1 MTDDSGSS
9 SGIPWKSHGARKER
23 DRRQAELLR
32 ENLRKR
38 KEQRRSRGETCPEY
52 PHESAADTDT

>member
-9 SGIPWKSHGARKER
+9 SGIPCKSHGARKER

-38 KEQRRSRGETCPEY
+38 KEQRRNRGETCPEY

>member
-38 KEQRRSRGETCPEY
+38 KEQLRSRGETCPKNS
-52 PHESAADTDT
+52 HEPEVDTDT